1 MEPSGCPTRCRI
13 ASTVKIS
20 SAVIW
25 MALIVKFVTRRGLD
39 SAVRDVSDPES
50 RDNCYQRHEDRTGSP
65 GIDNAREEDAND
77 VANHDTDGGGH
88 RPRVDPVIEMRTA
101 TEDEFGHSREAKVS
115 RMVEKGL
122 LGEQIGAAGAW
133 VQFIQ
138 LRV

>member
-1 MEPSGCPTRCRI
+1 
-13 ASTVKIS
+13 
-20 SAVIW
+20 

-50 RDNCYQRHEDRTGSP
+50 RDNCYQRHEDRTGSA
-65 GIDNAREEDAND
+65 GIDNVREEDAND

-88 RPRVDPVIEMRTA
+88 RPRVDPVIEMRTP
-101 TEDEFGHSREAKVS
+101 TEDEFGHSREAKVP

-122 LGEQIGAAGAW
+122 LGEQIGAVGAW